1 MNLTSKHKYMH
12 MSMLSLCVYNDLYG
26 WKVCIGKGTKT
37 FILRPSRDI
46 HLNGGL
52 YIRLI
57 YHYYASQILLTRFT
71 SLNYSETNKHKLKR

>member
-26 WKVCIGKGTKT
+26 WNVCIGKGTKT

-52 YIRLI
+52 
-57 YHYYASQILLTRFT
+57 
-71 SLNYSETNKHKLKR
+71 